1 MKKTTLNEEVS
12 NITTLIKKLTQNKK
26 ILIEQELD
34 NSSVDNAKL
43 VDNAKKDVEMINK
56 SFNSYYNTIITL
68 TISDIIE
75 NMEYHRDMLENLD
88 TIYKTIENKTNN
100 YFKIIESYDFFDRPN
115 EINTLENLVQEM
127 TDTSDSLRNIYYLLD
142 NMLDATKDISKMK
155 IKNIIKIN

>member
-115 EINTLENLVQEM
+115 EINTLENIVQEM